1 MTSNGLEALIIVALG
16 ANLPGE
22 LNRPRQNL
30 EKALVEMRTEH
41 IHPVE
46 RSHWWRSA
54 AWPDP
59 SQPDYINGVALVE
72 TTLSPRDVLA
82 ALHRIEARLGRVR
95 LGANAART
103 LDLDL
108 IAYGREVISEPDLEL
123 PHPRA
128 AQRLF
133 VMGPLAQLA
142 PDWTHPVSGMTAH
155 SLASCATV
163 GRDARPL
170 SLDPPTWG

>member
-128 AQRLF
+128 SNWPPRDERNRAYFRRARF
-133 VMGPLAQLA
+133 PASAGCRHWA
-142 PDWTHPVSGMTAH
+142 SG
-155 SLASCATV
+155 SIV
-163 GRDARPL
+163 
-170 SLDPPTWG
+170 W